1 MGFIFLDKMEITNR
15 KLLIALGLLFALG
28 ITLAW
33 SNAYCAVNMGHM
45 FAPLLYGIA
54 LIALATGGAIAL
66 LFQWKVDK
74 IQLDKVIGIL
84 PEDERK
90 ILKVIIEKKT
100 IPQTELKYL
109 SGLSKVKVSRV
120 VSKLEQRKIIE
131 KKPYGNTNLIMRK
144 I

>member
-1 MGFIFLDKMEITNR
+1 MTKVEIANN
-15 KLLIALGLLFALG
+15 KLFIALGLLFALG
-28 ITLAW
+28 VVLAM

-54 LIALATGGAIAL
+54 LIALTAGGAIAL

-74 IQLDKVIGIL
+74 MQLEKVMDIL
-84 PEDERK
+84 PEDERRV
-90 ILKVIIEKKT
+90 LKVIIEKKS

-109 SGLSKVKVSRV
+109 SGLSKVKVSRI
-120 VSKLEQRKIIE
+120 VSKIEQRKIIK
-131 KKPYGNTNLIMRK
+131 KKPYGNTNLIILK